1 LIALTRVW
9 QKVHRRPDGSVLLPI
24 LHDPLAAL
32 VVVEPD
38 LVALTP
44 MRIVVDGEG
53 RTLKGEGTPNCQV
66 ATDVQSG
73 RVVGRLKA
81 LIKGG

>member
-1 LIALTRVW
+1 
-9 QKVHRRPDGSVLLPI
+9 
-24 LHDPLAAL
+24 L

-66 ATDVQSG
+66 ATDVHSG